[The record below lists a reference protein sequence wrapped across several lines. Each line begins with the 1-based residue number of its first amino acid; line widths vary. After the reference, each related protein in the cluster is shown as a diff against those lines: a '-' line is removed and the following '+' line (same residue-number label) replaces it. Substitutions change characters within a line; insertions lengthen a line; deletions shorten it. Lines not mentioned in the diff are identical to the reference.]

1 MNVDL
6 RHGDCLEI
14 LPTIPD
20 ASVDMVLTD
29 LPYGTTQNKWDSE
42 LPLDVL
48 WEQWKRIIR
57 PGSAVVLFGQQPF
70 TSKLGMSNLP
80 WLRYEWIYEK
90 SHPTGFLNA
99 NRAPLKNH
107 ENILVFCEKG
117 TPYTPQM
124 TPTRKMAHPGDA
136 KKCVSYGD
144 YDPSVPVRN
153 PGLAY
158 PRTILDFPEWNG
170 RIHPTQK
177 PVGLCEYLVRTY
189 TDPGMTVLDCCMGSG
204 TTGVACVRSGRNF
217 IGIEREEHYFAD
229 AKARIED
236 TRAVSE
242 DFARNQRTL
251 ASFGGEVE

>member
-1 MNVDL
+1 MTIDL

-42 LPLDVL
+42 IPLEPL
-48 WEQWKRIIR
+48 WREWRRVIR
-57 PGSAVVLFGQQPF
+57 RGSAVVLFGQQPF
-70 TSKLGMSNLP
+70 TSKLGASNLP

-117 TPYTPQM
+117 TPYNPQM
-124 TPTRKMAHPGDA
+124 SATRRMAHPGNA
-136 KKCVSYGD
+136 KRCVSYGE

-153 PGLAY
+153 PGLAF
-158 PRTILDFPEWNG
+158 PRTILDYPEWNPS
-170 RIHPTQK
+170 HPET
-177 PVGLCEYLVRTY
+177 GGAVRVP
-189 TDPGMTVLDCCMGSG
+189 DQDLH
-204 TTGVACVRSGRNF
+204 RSGHDRSGLLHGLGYHGCGVRPHRQVLHRDRDGRHLLPT
-217 IGIEREEHYFAD
+217 GIRTH
-229 AKARIED
+229 
-236 TRAVSE
+236 
-242 DFARNQRTL
+242 QRCR
-251 ASFGGEVE
+251 GGGVGACQEPAHAHVVRG